1 MVNSCNLKTHFTYK
15 LLYLITKIKRTV
27 LFYLFLN
34 SLLHPLIF
42 RKIALVVVCCLCFI
56 SQAQENLLKKAE
68 SFQLIDSAIYY
79 AEKYVIESESKHDTL
94 AMIDGGIC
102 LAKQYYFKSKYNVVE
117 KIIFHTL
124 ELAILKKQEEKQ
136 AKLYQ
141 VLAASYQNNGEN
153 VKAIKTHIK
162 AIGLYEKVKS
172 ASGLVTSYTNLGE
185 FYRKIRQFNEAK
197 TMIRKGLAIYDVD
210 KKVDSMYLIGL
221 NNRFAAIMNETGY
234 LDSAIY
240 YSNKA
245 IVLCQKLNNKSSEA
259 ISLNEKGLIYKK
271 IAQPDSAIL
280 CYQKAEAV
288 WASIGADYDVLTAMR
303 NRALVYSE
311 FHYPKKLILETN
323 LKLIDLVNRKKINF
337 SLEDVY
343 SSLSHHYLEVGNL
356 KQAYLYQQKY
366 YEARMEV
373 LKKIYDA
380 GVNEIKEKYENDKIK
395 KDFTVVSSKLEES
408 ELVLAQQ
415 RRESAIV
422 YSFAAILLLLILF
435 VVRLLYQRN
444 KINKT
449 LKQKNSE
456 KDILIQ
462 EIHHRVKNNLQFV
475 SSLINMQIN
484 STYNSNEAYSLNDA
498 SRRIKAMA
506 LVHEMLYNQNE
517 MKGINIQK
525 YLLELVD
532 SMNELV
538 NSTNIPIQFNVDAD
552 SIIFDTQRAIAIGM
566 ITSEL
571 VSNSIKYAFSNTNNP
586 AISIELKQEANKISY
601 SVQDNGD
608 GFKDTNE
615 QRKKL
620 GMRLISIF
628 SRQLKGEYAFENNN
642 GYKYTITFKY

>member
-1 MVNSCNLKTHFTYK
+1 M
-15 LLYLITKIKRTV
+15 
-27 LFYLFLN
+27 FYLFLN
-34 SLLHPLIF
+34 PLPHLLISK
-42 RKIALVVVCCLCFI
+42 KIALVVVCCLCFMAH
-56 SQAQENLLKKAE
+56 AQENLLEKAK
-68 SFQLIDSAIYY
+68 SFQSIDSSIYY
-79 AEKYVIESESKHDTL
+79 AEKYINECEVKRDTL
-94 AMIDGGIC
+94 AMIGGGIY
-102 LAKQYYFKSKYNVVE
+102 LARQYYFKSKYKVVE
-117 KIIFHTL
+117 KIVYHTL

-153 VKAIKTHIK
+153 VNAIKMHIK

-172 ASGLVTSYTNLGE
+172 TSGLVTSYTNLGE
-185 FYRKIRQFNEAK
+185 FYRKIRQYNEAK
-197 TMIRKGLAIYDVD
+197 TMIRKGFAIYDID
-210 KKVDSMYLIGL
+210 KNVDSIYLIGL
-221 NNRFAAIMNETGY
+221 NNRFAAIMNETNY

-280 CYQKAEAV
+280 CYQKAETI
-288 WASIGADYDVLTAMR
+288 WASIGADYDALTAMR
-303 NRALVYSE
+303 NRAMVYYE
-311 FHYPKKLILETN
+311 FHYPKKIIFETY
-323 LKLIDLVNRKKINF
+323 LKLIDLVNRNKINF
-337 SLEDVY
+337 SLDEVY
-343 SSLSHHYLEVGNL
+343 FSLSKEYITVGDTG
-356 KQAYLYQQKY
+356 KAFVFQQKY
-366 YEARMEV
+366 HEARMEV

-395 KDFTVVSSKLEES
+395 KDFTEVSSKLEES

-422 YSFAAILLLLILF
+422 YTFAAILLVLILF

-484 STYNSNEAYSLNDA
+484 STDNSNEAYSLNDA

-517 MKGINIQK
+517 MKGINIQQ

-538 NSTNIPIQFNVDAD
+538 NSTNIPIQFNVVAD

-571 VSNSIKYAFSNTNNP
+571 VSNSIKYAFSNINNP
-586 AISIELKQEANKISY
+586 VISIILKQEANKISY
-601 SVQDNGD
+601 SVCDNGD